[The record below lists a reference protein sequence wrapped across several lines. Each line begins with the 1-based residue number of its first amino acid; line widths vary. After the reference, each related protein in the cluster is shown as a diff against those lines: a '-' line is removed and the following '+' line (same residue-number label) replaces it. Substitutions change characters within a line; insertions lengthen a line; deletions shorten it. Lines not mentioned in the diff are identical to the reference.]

1 MWWCT
6 FSQFYF
12 SVSDVHT
19 DDRSLPTGWH
29 SGWTHRFAIAM
40 FPVVRFWLQQA
51 FGPYLWHLYFGRA
64 LHNKFVEC
72 RIMSYQDSG
81 SCFGFAGYIRLC
93 RNAGILPTGLLL
105 VLGRGH
111 CCFCCSFPAPVLYTT
126 ACTWGNYVGFYVE
139 VGGINCEYIGNKIW
153 SEKKHRLSTLRSGW

>member
-1 MWWCT
+1 MFILMTAVCPLAGT
-6 FSQFYF
+6 LAEHIDS
-12 SVSDVHT
+12 
-19 DDRSLPTGWH
+19 RGLL
-29 SGWTHRFAIAM
+29 AIAM

-64 LHNKFVEC
+64 LHSKFVEC

-153 SEKKHRLSTLRSGW
+153 SEKKTSLIHSP